1 MRDST
6 KNRILKRIRGKG
18 RGTVFLT
25 KDVLDLGARGSVD
38 QALSRLARDGTIRRL
53 AQGVYDY
60 PKIHDRLGPLTPST
74 DAVADALARKTGSNR
89 YVSGARA
96 ANALGLSTQVPAKSV
111 YLTDGSSRKVRMK
124 IGNQVIHFRHASPNK
139 LAKSDAPGWTV
150 LLALRY
156 LGPDGVIDDVIDRLR
171 DSLSPR
177 DKRGLRDLSNLAPIW
192 AHSAIDQIATEGA
205 T

>member
-25 KDVLDLGARGSVD
+25 KDVLDLGSRGSVD

-60 PKIHDRLGPLTPST
+60 PKIHDRLGPLTPSV
-74 DAVADALARKTGSNR
+74 DSVASALARRTGSNR
-89 YVSGARA
+89 YISGAQA
-96 ANALGLSTQVPAKSV
+96 ANALGLSTQVPAKTV
-111 YLTDGSSRKVRMK
+111 YLTDGSSRKVKMK
-124 IGNQVIHFRHASPNK
+124 VGNQVTHFRHASPNK

-156 LGPDGVIDDVIDRLR
+156 LGTGGVVIDVIDRLQ
-171 DSLSPR
+171 DSLSPQ
-177 DKRGLRDLSNLAPIW
+177 DKRGLLDLSNLAPIW
-192 AHSAIDQIATEGA
+192 ARPAIDQIGTEGA